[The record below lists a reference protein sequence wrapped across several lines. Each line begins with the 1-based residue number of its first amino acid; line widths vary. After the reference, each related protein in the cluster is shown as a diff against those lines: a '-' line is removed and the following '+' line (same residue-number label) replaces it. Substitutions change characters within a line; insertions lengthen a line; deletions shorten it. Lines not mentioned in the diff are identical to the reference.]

1 MYMWKKWV
9 WTAAI
14 AVIIIF
20 LVPYSLPLIFAFL
33 TAVMLEGIV
42 QWIIDK
48 FSFKRLQAVIAVFI
62 GYVMMIGVIG
72 YNLIAIIAH
81 QAVSLSER
89 TPTFVKDFYRT
100 VILPVMGK
108 WEFYTKN
115 LPKDVI
121 SQIEGTIEKNVNTL
135 DSFLQQMIAST
146 INLLTAIPGFLI
158 EFLVYLIALFLISL
172 ELPKL
177 KLKLESHLK
186 EQTQHKVFFV
196 GSQLNKAG
204 LGFLKAQL
212 ILSLV
217 TFIMAMT
224 GLSILGVQYTGLLS
238 LLIVIVDIL
247 PILGTGSVLVPWAVV
262 AILQDNN
269 FLGIGLIILFLVIT
283 VVRRVIEPKIYSSSL
298 GISPLASLIS
308 MYIGLK
314 LLGIAGIFIGPIFVI
329 IYDTLRKANIIQ
341 MKFKI

>member
-1 MYMWKKWV
+1 MWKKWV
-9 WTAAI
+9 WFAVAA
-14 AVIIIF
+14 AVTFF

-33 TAVMLEGIV
+33 TAVMLEGMV
-42 QWIIDK
+42 QWMIK
-48 FSFKRLQAVIAVFI
+48 RFSFKRLQAVIVVFI
-62 GYVMMIGVIG
+62 GFVLLLGVIG
-72 YNLIAIIAH
+72 YNFISTIAH

-89 TPTFVKDFYRT
+89 TPTFVRDIYRT
-100 VILPVMGK
+100 AILPLIGK
-108 WEFYTKN
+108 WEFYSKN
-115 LPKDVI
+115 FSAEIIK
-121 SQIEGTIEKNVNTL
+121 QIEATIEKNINTL
-135 DSFLQQMIAST
+135 DSFLQQFIAGT
-146 INLLTAIPGFLI
+146 INLLTAIPGFMI

-186 EQTQHKVFFV
+186 EHTRQKVFLV

-204 LGFLKAQL
+204 IGFLKAQL

-217 TFIMAMT
+217 TFTMAMT
-224 GLSILGVQYTGLLS
+224 GLSILGVKYTGLLS
-238 LLIVIVDIL
+238 LLIVVVDIL
-247 PILGTGSVLVPWAVV
+247 PILGTGSVLVPWAVI
-262 AILQDNN
+262 AIIQDNN

-314 LLGIAGIFIGPIFVI
+314 LFGIAGIFIGPIIVI
-329 IYDTLRKANIIQ
+329 IFDTLRKANVIRLN
-341 MKFKI
+341 FKI